1 MRESIRTIVGFEQA
15 GASSAQSTQKFF
27 WNLFLSAPL
36 PFKFNTNFDDIIGP
50 RYRVWGDIRITSVP
64 QQIESSIKT
73 FATEFSNKVS
83 ELKVNEVAQGVEFN
97 AGLEMFIGKLY
108 QSDTDV
114 YTFSLIASAGATTPI
129 KPKDTV
135 GIFKVTSEMKGLYPA
150 YDFTGKDY
158 AAFVKPERDRFYR
171 QYSLGIRVKSYLRPT
186 QNSTSKELVYK
197 SPAMIDL
204 SLGLNDAAT
213 GGQMGLKNLV
223 FRLEGFLPLAI
234 NDNINI
240 FLFGT
245 AILKT
250 SHTKITYP
258 KIFDL
263 AEADVIFPAPNVI
276 QIDDPELNRDYYR
289 IGIGIELY
297 SLFKDLGKT
306 SKSTGS
312 D

>member
-1 MRESIRTIVGFEQA
+1 
-15 GASSAQSTQKFF
+15 
-27 WNLFLSAPL
+27 
-36 PFKFNTNFDDIIGP
+36 
-50 RYRVWGDIRITSVP
+50 
-64 QQIESSIKT
+64 
-73 FATEFSNKVS
+73 
-83 ELKVNEVAQGVEFN
+83 
-97 AGLEMFIGKLY
+97 
-108 QSDTDV
+108 
-114 YTFSLIASAGATTPI
+114 
-129 KPKDTV
+129 
-135 GIFKVTSEMKGLYPA
+135 MKGLYPA